1 MIFEL
6 REKTNEKKRSND
18 TNGLQPARTR
28 SHAAGYSAASTAN
41 YYSASDRTFW
51 LLAHIW
57 AGSRIPVKMTA
68 PSVMTIVLIAADG
81 ATALI
86 ALDSSAII
94 TAVALGATT
103 ARLRGITTSKA
114 STIIVTRL
122 LLAVLLGRIVSFV
135 LALVFGHLLILEVY
149 APVTMEIVAEFVRI
163 QRIVWIK
170 RINRL
175 VVRQPILHLFG
186 ENVPNKL

>member
-1 MIFEL
+1 
-6 REKTNEKKRSND
+6 
-18 TNGLQPARTR
+18 
-28 SHAAGYSAASTAN
+28 
-41 YYSASDRTFW
+41 
-51 LLAHIW
+51 
-57 AGSRIPVKMTA
+57 
-68 PSVMTIVLIAADG
+68 MTIVLIAADG

-103 ARLRGITTSKA
+103 ARLRGIATSTA